1 MSTNGAPP
9 NDTGEGAESG
19 SLTMS
24 TNGAPPNGTG
34 EGAESGSLTM
44 STNGAPP
51 NDTGEAAGSL
61 STTNPEE
68 VPKRNNE
75 FYLRINPL
83 GGTWIHAQA
92 RLRVALLGP
101 QEEEP
106 EGESEEESEQEEE
119 PQNKSPEDKEK
130 GEEDEFSPEGRPILN
145 MEEVLRSAQLVQDVI
160 NNSHHRDAHTV
171 LSTDKPIKNLPTK
184 KGKDWATVGH
194 HDPNATPR
202 QLFRSAYT
210 STLRSLHPGQK
221 TANPTTKEST
231 VSHSAHT
238 RETKR
243 RLTATVYRTFTTWYT
258 TTSCIFQG
266 IPPMIP

>member
-51 NDTGEAAGSL
+51 NDTGEAADSL

-92 RLRVALLGP
+92 SLGVALLGP
-101 QEEEP
+101 REEEP
-106 EGESEEESEQEEE
+106 EGESEEDSEGEEE
-119 PQNKSPEDKEK
+119 SRNKSAKEK
-130 GEEDEFSPEGRPILN
+130 ESDDKDTDEEDEFSPEGRSILN
-145 MEEVLRSAQLVQDVI
+145 MEEVVRSIQLVQDVI
-160 NNSHHRDAHTV
+160 NNSHHRDADTV
-171 LSTDKPIKNLPTK
+171 LSTDKLK
-184 KGKDWATVGH
+184 KLLK
-194 HDPNATPR
+194 
-202 QLFRSAYT
+202 
-210 STLRSLHPGQK
+210 
-221 TANPTTKEST
+221 KES
-231 VSHSAHT
+231 
-238 RETKR
+238 E
-243 RLTATVYRTFTTWYT
+243 
-258 TTSCIFQG
+258 
-266 IPPMIP
+266 